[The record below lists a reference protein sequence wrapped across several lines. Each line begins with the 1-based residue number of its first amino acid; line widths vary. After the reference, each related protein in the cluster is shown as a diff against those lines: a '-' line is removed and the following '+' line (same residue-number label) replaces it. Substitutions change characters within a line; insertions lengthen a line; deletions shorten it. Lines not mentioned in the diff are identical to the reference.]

1 MNRLAVLNFALLSLM
16 LVATNSLLAKDI
28 TICRQGQFPVGGT
41 TIQREGTFN
50 PDTFVGW
57 AE

>member
-28 TICRQGQFPVGGT
+28 TI
-41 TIQREGTFN
+41 
-50 PDTFVGW
+50 
-57 AE
+57 